1 MQRRHRAAHRR
12 IWGALLVL
20 LPLILLASLGLRR
33 TGPSE
38 AAAILLVPPAL
49 LLPLFDG
56 LDRERNFT
64 AGYLCVARKR
74 A

>member
-38 AAAILLVPPAL
+38 AAAILLVPP
-49 LLPLFDG
+49 
-56 LDRERNFT
+56 
-64 AGYLCVARKR
+64 K
-74 A
+74 